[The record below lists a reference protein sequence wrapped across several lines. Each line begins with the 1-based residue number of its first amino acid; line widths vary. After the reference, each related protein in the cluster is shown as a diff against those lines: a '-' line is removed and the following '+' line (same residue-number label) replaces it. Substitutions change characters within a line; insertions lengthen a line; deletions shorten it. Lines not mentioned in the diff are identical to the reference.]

1 MYITTNQNLSGFGQ
15 VPAPVRIPCPPPTCT
30 PVGPFLPTR
39 HGFNFVNSFTTT
51 IPLPPPFPAI
61 SPSYGLCGGM
71 AAAVLDY
78 FLSCIPIPSTATV
91 PLTGTTLFNYLF
103 RRLLDSLG
111 SPGFGMVPKFMSWT
125 NRPDITM
132 PASLLTGGLIPGAN
146 LLTIDGVQELTLPE
160 FYATIAGLSARPV
173 PLGLVYVGPGAVNIW
188 ENHQV
193 LAYGTTRV
201 SPTVTDIKVYEP
213 NYPRADDAAIRCEVL
228 GTRVRCVER
237 VPSRGVTKRVR
248 GFFRMP
254 YTRAIPPCLP

>member
-1 MYITTNQNLSGFGQ
+1 MYMTTNQNLSGFGQ
-15 VPAPVRIPCPPPTCT
+15 TPGPVSIPCPPPSCT
-30 PVGPFLPTR
+30 PVGPFLPSR

-51 IPLPPPFPAI
+51 IPLPRPLPPI

-71 AAAVLDY
+71 ASAALDY

-111 SPGFGMVPKFMSWT
+111 SPTFVMVPKFLSWT
-125 NRPDITM
+125 NRPDV
-132 PASLLTGGLIPGAN
+132 AVGLGP
-146 LLTIDGVQELTLPE
+146 LRIDGVQELTLPE
-160 FYATIAGLSARPV
+160 FSATTASLSAGRPV
-173 PLGLVYVGPGAVNIW
+173 VLGLVYVGPGAANIW

-193 LAYGTTRV
+193 LAYSTTRV

-213 NYPRADDAAIRCEVL
+213 NYPRADDAVIRCEVL

-237 VPSRGVTKRVR
+237 VPSRVVTKRVR

-254 YTRAIPPCLP
+254 YTRAVPPCLP